1 MKRLAHHSWFLE
13 SFDTVRDHHQ
23 RQDLAER
30 RLHARSELLLNML
43 FGCQMAVP
51 RPVSFDSRIFAQTA
65 FQVLTTRPPNISD
78 RVRDT
83 CPVYRPFVWGRQ
95 QKFGTDLASAYA
107 MGLRDTGLIL
117 SSLPTIGC
125 HREEALTGRN
135 EADANAELLE
145 QAAIRTRMAEAV
157 AKGDWSAAAGQLGY
171 RASNSDAYFL
181 AEQLPRLHEEFN
193 LPGCFRDT
201 VVPAQSLPNYLADYR
216 KLGPEQAALID
227 TFFACAQTAGASP
240 AQLNNRSWVRS
251 YRAAL
256 LAAGLTSEQHAVIV
270 ELFDNI
276 YSDIVAASN
285 QTAGRFNSSGGD
297 IANRWIR
304 EVEQYDA
311 QRMRDLGMG
320 TSRLALQLQVT
331 DGFAAITRQSGWG
344 EEAYDR
350 QWKKHWEALWENVFT
365 NPDWIDSAC
374 EFHTAD
380 YVSPTPGWEKES
392 LHHLQKQVDKHVRL
406 LAKLTQGL
414 PLTFHATN
422 GGMKLDYILPDVVTD
437 ATKDVAKDTVKD
449 AIKEIAVQTGLA
461 ASAGAII
468 GLECLA
474 PYVGKMEGVVMAAA
488 TGAAAMAGLKRG
500 VKAFRQYRNE
510 GVMAKALKNA
520 ARFS

>member
-51 RPVSFDSRIFAQTA
+51 RPVSFDSRIFARTA
-65 FQVLTTRPPNISD
+65 FEVLTTRPQTISD
-78 RVRDT
+78 AVRDA
-83 CPVYRPFVWGRQ
+83 CPVYRPFIWGRQ
-95 QKFGTDLASAYA
+95 QKHGSDLASAYA
-107 MGLRDTGLIL
+107 IGLKDTGLIL
-117 SSLPTIGC
+117 SSLPTVAC
-125 HREEALTGRN
+125 HREEALAGRN
-135 EADANAELLE
+135 EAEANAELAE
-145 QAAIRTRMAEAV
+145 QAAIRIRMAEAV

-201 VVPAQSLPNYLADYR
+201 VAPTQSLPNYLADYR

-227 TFFACAQTAGASP
+227 TFFACAQKAGASP
-240 AQLNNRSWVRS
+240 TQLNNRSWVRS

-256 LAAGLTSEQHAVIV
+256 LEAGLTSEQHAVMV

-285 QTAGRFNSSGGD
+285 QTVGRFNSSGGD
-297 IANRWIR
+297 ISNRWIQ

-350 QWKKHWEALWENVFT
+350 QWKNHWEALWKNVFT
-365 NPDWIDSAC
+365 NPDWIESAR
-374 EFHTAD
+374 EFHIGD
-380 YVSPTPGWEKES
+380 FVSPAPGWEKES
-392 LHHLQKQVDKHVRL
+392 LQHLQKQVDRHVRL

-414 PLTFHATN
+414 PLTFHPTN
-422 GGMKLDYILPDVVTD
+422 GGMKLDYSLPEVVVKTV
-437 ATKDVAKDTVKD
+437 KDTLKDTVKD
-449 AIKEIAVQTGLA
+449 TVKTNFTESLLG
-461 ASAGAII
+461 ASLGAFISVECSAPFLGHAGAF
-468 GLECLA
+468 A
-474 PYVGKMEGVVMAAA
+474 M
-488 TGAAAMAGLKRG
+488 GAAAGTATVAGMKQV
-500 VKAFRQYRNE
+500 VKSFRQYRNE
-510 GVMAKALKNA
+510 GVMAKALKNT